1 MKDELGVEKCVINRK
16 LKFENY
22 INYLESTQIDNK
34 RNYREKNKIV
44 IDSFEKNH
52 KQFIRNNKSILKTQQ
67 QFKSERYIVFPEEIN
82 KIALSSHDD

>member
-52 KQFIRNNKSILKTQQ
+52 KQFIRNNKSILKT
-67 QFKSERYIVFPEEIN
+67 
-82 KIALSSHDD
+82 

>member
-1 MKDELGVEKCVINRK
+1 MKDELGVEKCVINKK

-52 KQFIRNNKSILKTQQ
+52 KQFIRNNKSILKT
-67 QFKSERYIVFPEEIN
+67 
-82 KIALSSHDD
+82 